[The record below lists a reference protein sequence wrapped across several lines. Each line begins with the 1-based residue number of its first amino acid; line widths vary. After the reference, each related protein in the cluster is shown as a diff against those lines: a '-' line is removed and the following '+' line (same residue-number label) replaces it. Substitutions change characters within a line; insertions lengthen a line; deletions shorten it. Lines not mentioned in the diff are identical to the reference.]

1 MLKIF
6 YLFVLAVILCIGK
19 SASAQSNYINHTL
32 KQGESLSAL
41 AKQYNTNVGDI
52 MRINNM
58 HADTKLVYGSVIKIP
73 SAGKVNAATENI
85 KPVAADN
92 NKPSSNSITHKVVK
106 GETLFSISKQYNVS
120 VNDLK
125 TWNHLANNS
134 AQLGN
139 ILTVSN
145 NNAITSDKPVTE
157 IKKQRVQ
164 TASQTTSQPVNEPA
178 QKTEINKTEDTSSG
192 FVVNNSPNNIPAA
205 TTNENT
211 NTIIDNIT
219 TSSNQTK
226 NLQGY
231 FADVFKKSRKEQH
244 VSGISKTFKTASGWS
259 DGKYYI
265 LADDINPGTIVKLTA
280 DNGNA
285 VYAKVL
291 WSMGD
296 LKENSGVNFRI
307 SNATAAA
314 LNENNDAFNLTVN
327 Y

>member
-1 MLKIF
+1 MQKFF
-6 YLFVLAVILCIGK
+6 YLIAVTVFLFFIQ
-19 SASAQSNYINHTL
+19 SVSAQSNYINHTL
-32 KQGESLSAL
+32 HQGESLSAL

-52 MRINNM
+52 MRVNGM

-73 SAGKVNAATENI
+73 SVNKTNTTQTA
-85 KPVAADN
+85 KPVAVTTNPALN
-92 NKPSSNSITHKVVK
+92 TITHKVVK

-125 TWNHLANNS
+125 TWNHLADNS
-134 AQLGN
+134 AQLGS
-139 ILTVSN
+139 ILIVGNSTI
-145 NNAITSDKPVTE
+145 AADKPVAK
-157 IKKQRVQ
+157 IKKQRVE
-164 TASQTTSQPVNEPA
+164 TAAQTTLQPVNEPA
-178 QKTEINKTEDTSSG
+178 QKTEINKAEDTSSG
-192 FVVNNSPNNIPAA
+192 VVVNNSPNNIPAV
-205 TTNENT
+205 TTNENN
-211 NTIIDNIT
+211 NTATDIL
-219 TSSNQTK
+219 TSSNQIK
-226 NLQGY
+226 NQDGY
-231 FADVFKKSRKEQH
+231 FADAFKKSRKEKH
-244 VSGISKTFKTASGWS
+244 IAGISKTFKTASGWS

-265 LADDINPGTIVKLTA
+265 LADDINPGTIVKLTT